1 MQYVPPVLR
10 SDDFIVEHLTVEV
23 SNFAV
28 NENYR
33 SKQRAVSKI
42 GAYAFVNFIRPLAL
56 QASTIIGAKW
66 LCLYALPERRLI
78 EYYGELG
85 FARLDKE
92 REAFVYSHVKPEYD
106 QGCIFMYQSIC
117 NG

>member
-1 MQYVPPVLR
+1 M
-10 SDDFIVEHLTVEV
+10 EV

-66 LCLYALPERRLI
+66 LCLYALPETRLI

-92 REAFVYSHVKPEYD
+92 RETFVYSHVKPEYD

>member
-1 MQYVPPVLR
+1 M
-10 SDDFIVEHLTVEV
+10 
-23 SNFAV
+23 
-28 NENYR
+28 
-33 SKQRAVSKI
+33 SKI
-42 GAYAFVNFIRPLAL
+42 PHGEPYAGKLHVRFDEGADVPCGGVSPYSTPHRPNFIRPLAL

-66 LCLYALPERRLI
+66 LCLYALPETRLI

-92 REAFVYSHVKPEYD
+92 RETFVYSHVKPEYD